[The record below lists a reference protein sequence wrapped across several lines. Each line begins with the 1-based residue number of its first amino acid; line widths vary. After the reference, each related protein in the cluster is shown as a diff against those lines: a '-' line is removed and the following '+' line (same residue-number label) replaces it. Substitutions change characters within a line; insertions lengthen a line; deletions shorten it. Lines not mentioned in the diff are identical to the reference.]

1 MINKPNPY
9 DVYKQNQVVTS
20 RPEDLTLM
28 LYNGGVKFLLQAKQ
42 AMQQQDLPKAH
53 TLIIRAQDIINELLI
68 TLNPDYEITNQ
79 LAPLYEYMKARL
91 VEANLKKD
99 ITYVEEVEGMF
110 KELRDTWSQ
119 AMKSLSGRQ

>member
-1 MINKPNPY
+1 MMNNPNPY
-9 DVYKQNQVVTS
+9 DIYKQNQVVTS

-42 AMQQQDLPKAH
+42 AMQQQDLQKAH

-99 ITYVEEVEGMF
+99 ITCVEEVEGMF

-119 AMKSLSGRQ
+119 AMKSLSVRQ

>member
-1 MINKPNPY
+1 MMNNPNPY
-9 DVYKQNQVVTS
+9 DIYKQNQVVTS

-99 ITYVEEVEGMF
+99 ITCVEEVEGMF
-110 KELRDTWSQ
+110 KELRDTWLQ
-119 AMKSLSGRQ
+119 AMKSLSVRQ